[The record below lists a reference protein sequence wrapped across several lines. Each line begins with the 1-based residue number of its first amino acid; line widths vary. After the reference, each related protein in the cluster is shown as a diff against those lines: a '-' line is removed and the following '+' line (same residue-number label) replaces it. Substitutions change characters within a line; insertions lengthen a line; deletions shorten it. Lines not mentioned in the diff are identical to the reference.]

1 MGEIILVRHGET
13 EWSATH
19 RHTSTTDLPLT
30 PRGEAQAR
38 ALADGL
44 ADIDVAAVVVSPRR
58 RARRTAELAGLSVTL
73 IDPDLVEWDY
83 GEYEGLTTAQ
93 IRQTRPEWFL
103 WRDGCPGGESP
114 GQVAARADRV
124 LERVGPLVAGG
135 GTVALVAH
143 GHLLRVITARWL
155 GLEPAAGALFRLDVA
170 TLSVLGYEREQRV
183 IQRWNAPLPQ

>member
-103 WRDGCPGGESP
+103 WRDGCRGGESP